1 MKRHKEFQYC
11 IGIIEKSLSIWIFIE
26 DNESGWNKEDFDWTS
41 DEQYDNVLWCH
52 LIKRSMILYQWKR
65 SRNFGF

>member
-26 DNESGWNKEDFDWTS
+26 DNESGWNKEDFD
-41 DEQYDNVLWCH
+41 
-52 LIKRSMILYQWKR
+52 
-65 SRNFGF
+65 